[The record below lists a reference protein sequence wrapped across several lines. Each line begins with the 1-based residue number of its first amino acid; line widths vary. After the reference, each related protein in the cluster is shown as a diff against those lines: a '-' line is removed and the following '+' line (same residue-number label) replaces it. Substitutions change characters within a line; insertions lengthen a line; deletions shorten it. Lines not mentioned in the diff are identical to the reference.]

1 MGRIRRELE
10 NLEEWGAVKE
20 GHGLGLRPLQI
31 QTTYNLATGLTRA
44 SGGLASMPH
53 CQLCLPDTVGNG
65 GDNSS
70 GDVEGSRR
78 GGSSRTEKGHVAW
91 GQELQS

>member
-10 NLEEWGAVKE
+10 NLEEQGAVKE
-20 GHGLGLRPLQI
+20 SHGLGLRPLQI
-31 QTTYNLATGLTRA
+31 QTIYNLATRLTCVSA
-44 SGGLASMPH
+44 GLASMLH
-53 CQLCLPDTVGNG
+53 YQLHLPDTVGNS

-78 GGSSRTEKGHVAW
+78 GGSSHTEKRHVA
-91 GQELQS
+91 GGPEPQL